1 MRLIIDMEYEIR
13 NLDLDSQRAER
24 ELYLLN
30 NDYRVVEDKHRRM
43 GYLN

>member
-1 MRLIIDMEYEIR
+1 MENEIR
-13 NLDLDSQRAER
+13 NLEQDSNRAER

-30 NDYRVVEDKHRRM
+30 NDYHMVEDKHHRM